1 MNMASLEHYGIIPV
15 NYATIINGLS
25 DYRSPKD
32 KVSRLEKS
40 GTLIRLKKG
49 LYVVSPSVSGKAIS
63 VELIANN
70 IYGPSYISFESAL
83 SFHGL
88 IPERTYTMKSAAA
101 KRRKHYHTPLGDYE
115 YITVPENYFPV
126 GLQQNIIDDS
136 CAFII
141 AGPEKAIC
149 DLIITTSGLRF
160 QSKKS
165 IREYLRDDLRI
176 DFQGGIKFNPDTIE
190 ECAGYGYKKT
200 ELLLLS
206 QVITAINHET
216 GNE

>member
-1 MNMASLEHYGIIPV
+1 MKMAGLEQYGRIPV
-15 NYATIINGLS
+15 DYATIINGLG

-32 KVSRLEKS
+32 KVSRLEKA

-49 LYVVSPSVSGKAIS
+49 LYVVSPSVSGQVIS
-63 VELIANN
+63 VELIANH
-70 IYGPSYISFESAL
+70 IYGPSYISFETAL

-88 IPERTYTMKSAAA
+88 IPERTYTMKSATA
-101 KRRKHYHTPLGDYE
+101 KRRKHFHTPFGDYE
-115 YITVPENYFPV
+115 YITVPENYFPF
-126 GLQQNIIDDS
+126 GLQQNIIDNTY
-136 CAFII
+136 AFII

-160 QSKKS
+160 QSRKS
-165 IREYLRDDLRI
+165 IREYLSDDLRI
-176 DFQGGIKFNPDTIE
+176 DFQGETKLDPRIIE

-200 ELLLLS
+200 VLSLLC
-206 QVITAINHET
+206 QVVTAINNET